1 MIDEFY
7 YGHERA
13 DFSPFQGDSVS
24 QSERKRCL
32 CLLPSQRN
40 VSEANGVPL

>member
-13 DFSPFQGDSVS
+13 DFRL
-24 QSERKRCL
+24 SEGAMGFHCNWGK
-32 CLLPSQRN
+32 
-40 VSEANGVPL
+40 V